1 MPPRA
6 SARRI
11 VLGLALLLLAGAC
24 LPTASAAVE
33 GEVRFTM
40 TSLEEAGIE
49 ATLELI
55 GAQAEDVR
63 QRADHDGDGEVGAL
77 EEAGAEQVLGD
88 RLEGDTDAYALDGTP
103 YTVEAAGVDAEDLR
117 GPANR
122 STPVTLHVEAEAQA
136 SPGEAPHTFELDGLL
151 AGVDGESKVAHAVTV
166 PEGYRVGETT
176 GIAEDDGCTA
186 RTEPGTTNASVE
198 LSPADGAC
206 PQGIP
211 APGLGVAIT
220 AVAAVALVSRRARGS
235 G

>member
-1 MPPRA
+1 MPPCA

-11 VLGLALLLLAGAC
+11 ALGLALVGLALAC

-40 TSLEEAGIE
+40 TSLEEATIE
-49 ATLELI
+49 ATLDLT
-55 GAQAEDVR
+55 GAQAEQVR
-63 QRADHDGDGEVGAL
+63 DRADHDGDGEVGAL

-88 RLEGDTDAYALDGTP
+88 RLEGESDAYALDGTA

-117 GPANR
+117 GAVNR
-122 STPVTLHVEAEAQA
+122 SSPVTLHVEAEARTR
-136 SPGEAPHTFELDGLL
+136 PGSAPHVFELDGLL

-198 LSPADGAC
+198 LRRADGAC
-206 PQGIP
+206 PQGIA
-211 APGLGVAIT
+211 APGLGVAIV
-220 AVAAVALVSRRARGS
+220 AIAAVALLFRCERRAG
-235 G
+235 